1 MADIKINKGT
11 GVLPPDDAL
20 DDLPLDLR
28 ETILRKLPKLPK
40 KNVDEGFDDYMKDK
54 LSNYKIKQDAIAE
67 ANKKYEGPFGKLGE
81 YFSKN
86 ERKRDQLFDYISSV
100 GQSLVRPTNT
110 GEARG
115 LLSDVSAGLA
125 AGEQKIAGKAAAEAD
140 AYYKGALAMQAAR
153 PKTTTAYDNAVNI
166 VAGQN
171 KYAPGSPEFNSA
183 VAKVLALTVASPALT
198 ALNKSLVDLESQLQF
213 GSEAD
218 KTRIK
223 LEMGKIRA
231 QINALLSGDSSGGA
245 LSESV
250 TATYDNTKKNKK
262 NESDTGN

>member
-1 MADIKINKGT
+1 M
-11 GVLPPDDAL
+11 
-20 DDLPLDLR
+20 
-28 ETILRKLPKLPK
+28 
-40 KNVDEGFDDYMKDK
+40 
-54 LSNYKIKQDAIAE
+54 
-67 ANKKYEGPFGKLGE
+67 
-81 YFSKN
+81 
-86 ERKRDQLFDYISSV
+86 
-100 GQSLVRPTNT
+100 
-110 GEARG
+110 
-115 LLSDVSAGLA
+115 
-125 AGEQKIAGKAAAEAD
+125 
-140 AYYKGALAMQAAR
+140 
-153 PKTTTAYDNAVNI
+153 
-166 VAGQN
+166 
-171 KYAPGSPEFNSA
+171 
-183 VAKVLALTVASPALT
+183 LALTVASPALT